1 VNNMNM
7 ETPGGRVGQSGPL
20 DEFQITDI
28 KTLRVM
34 AHPIRLELLERL
46 ARPATV
52 TELAE
57 SLGVPR
63 TRLYRHLHAL
73 REVGLVDVVSTRQV
87 RAMVESVYRAVARS
101 FVPGP
106 SLLTTGSMEEIGEA
120 VLTTVFD
127 TTRADL
133 KRRLDSGRLS
143 LDQREANPRTVALGR
158 FSAFLS
164 LEEAAS
170 IVERLESLAAEV
182 EAKDGGSIAGE
193 QFYTMQFVFYPAG
206 SDPE

>member
-1 VNNMNM
+1 MN
-7 ETPGGRVGQSGPL
+7 EIASRGRVVQSSPA
-20 DEFQITDI
+20 DEFQITDL

-46 ARPATV
+46 ARSSTA
-52 TELAE
+52 TELATD
-57 SLGVPR
+57 LGVPR

-73 REVGLVDVVSTRQV
+73 EEAGLIEVVSTRRV
-87 RAMVESVYRAVARS
+87 RAIVESVYQAIARS

-106 SLLTTGSMEEIGEA
+106 ALLTSGSMQDIGEA

-143 LDQREANPRTVALGR
+143 LDQREADPRTFALGR
-158 FSAFLS
+158 FAAFLS

-170 IVERLESLAAEV
+170 FVERLESLAAEV
-182 EAKDGGSIAGE
+182 EVKDDGQSTGE
-193 QFYTMQFVFYPAG
+193 QMYTMQFVFYPTG
-206 SDPE
+206 GDIVC